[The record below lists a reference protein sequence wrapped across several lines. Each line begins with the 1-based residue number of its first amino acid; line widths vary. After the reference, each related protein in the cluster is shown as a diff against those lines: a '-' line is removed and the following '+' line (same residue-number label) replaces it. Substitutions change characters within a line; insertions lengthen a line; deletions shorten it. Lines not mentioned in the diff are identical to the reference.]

1 MNQMMITVTVWLI
14 MTMISMSL
22 NVEDAEVAR
31 IRAKK
36 KKMHEEILAD
46 LEGLRVENGED
57 WE

>member
-1 MNQMMITVTVWLI
+1 MITVTVWLI